1 VSGSLRDRLRQFDR
15 TAAPV
20 RERVVHDTEL
30 AAVRARGARWVGAPG
45 SGHLR
50 LDRDLPGA
58 PSAAASVPAAAW
70 RALRGG
76 EDLPPR
82 PWIVLDTETT
92 GLESGT
98 GILVFVL
105 GLIVWDDTGGRLVQL
120 LLPDPAAEGGLLE
133 DLAGELAP
141 AGAFVSYNG
150 RSFDVPRLMSRLRM
164 HRWDPREFFE
174 DRPHLDLLPPTRR
187 IARGWLRN
195 ARLGS
200 VEEALLDLV
209 RHDDLPGWE
218 VPEAYR
224 AFLATGD
231 DTDLARVLAHN
242 EQDILSLVELA
253 PILADCF
260 TGGAR
265 ARALPPAAQL
275 GLGRALLTQGCW
287 EAALPCLEGAGE
299 CDDDDVRRRAAWFR
313 FLGWRRRRDHE
324 RCRGELETMVE
335 HWPGWVAARVEM
347 AKHLE
352 HRRRDPLAARSHVLT
367 ALRLEEARDP
377 EGTPSRRREELLH
390 RLARLERKAG
400 RTVVLPAR
408 DSAERAVD

>member
-1 VSGSLRDRLRQFDR
+1 MSGSLRDRLRQFDR
-15 TAAPV
+15 NPARVP
-20 RERVVHDTEL
+20 ERVVHDTEL
-30 AAVRARGARWVGAPG
+30 AAVRARGAEWVGDPG

-50 LDRDLPGA
+50 IDRPVPWA
-58 PSAAASVPAAAW
+58 PPAAASVVAEAW

-76 EDLPPR
+76 DALPPR
-82 PWIVLDTETT
+82 PWVVLDTETT

-98 GILVFVL
+98 GVLIFVL
-105 GLIVWDDTGGRLVQL
+105 GLVVWDDDGARMVQL
-120 LLPDPAAEGGLLE
+120 LLPDPSAERGMLD
-133 DLAGELAP
+133 DLCAELTG
-141 AGAFVSYNG
+141 AGAYISYNG
-150 RSFDVPRLMSRLRM
+150 RSFDVPRLLSRLRM
-164 HRWDPREFFE
+164 HRLDPTAYFE

-187 IARGWLRN
+187 IARGWLRD

-200 VEEALLDLV
+200 VEEALLDIV
-209 RHDDLPGWE
+209 RRDDLPGWE

-260 TGGAR
+260 TGGQR
-265 ARALPPAAQL
+265 ARELPASAQL
-275 GLGRALLTQGCW
+275 GLGRALMGTGAW
-287 EAALPCLEGAGE
+287 EAALACLESAGHA
-299 CDDDDVRRRAAWFR
+299 DDDDVRRRAAWLR

-324 RCRGELETMVE
+324 RCRVELEGMVDGWP
-335 HWPGWVAARVEM
+335 HWVSARVEM

-352 HRRRDPLAARSHVLT
+352 HRRRDPEAARAQVLT
-367 ALRLEEARDP
+367 ALRLEEARNL
-377 EGTPSRRREELLH
+377 EGRATRRREELLH

-400 RTVVLPAR
+400 RTVVPPA
-408 DSAERAVD
+408 DSRRRNG